1 MIREEVAF
9 ANQVYL
15 SLMMMI
21 IIPHPAMIKMSLKR
35 AQETGKRFLE
45 GEKSYD

>member
-1 MIREEVAF
+1 MISKEVAF

-15 SLMMMI
+15 SLMI
-21 IIPHPAMIKMSLKR
+21 IIVPHTAMIKMSLKR

>member
-15 SLMMMI
+15 SLMMI
-21 IIPHPAMIKMSLKR
+21 IVPHPAMIKMSLKR
-35 AQETGKRFLE
+35 AQGTGKRFLE

>member
-15 SLMMMI
+15 MLMMI
-21 IIPHPAMIKMSLKR
+21 IVPHTAMIKMSLKR